1 MRIMFLPGIRRIFQ
15 IFSAKIIAQPT
26 KISILNLPCGR
37 GSKMEIIVSPLF
49 ALDYL
54 SNNNLSRIILLI
66 IIVSKQS
73 LAQSLYVNI
82 FQFRFVL
89 IIKKFV
95 MVFPRDKIIKTLK
108 TYFFLEYFDIRCS
121 DKLKHYVTLQRPRKF
136 HFIKLSSYACYSI
149 QVP

>member
-1 MRIMFLPGIRRIFQ
+1 MFQGWKRLGAGRSNEDNVSARDPTDILDIFCENNCSTDQDLYLKFTLRRG
-15 IFSAKIIAQPT
+15 
-26 KISILNLPCGR
+26 N
-37 GSKMEIIVSPLF
+37 KMEIIVSPLF

-73 LAQSLYVNI
+73 LAQSLYVNK

-95 MVFPRDKIIKTLK
+95 MV
-108 TYFFLEYFDIRCS
+108 
-121 DKLKHYVTLQRPRKF
+121 
-136 HFIKLSSYACYSI
+136 
-149 QVP
+149 

>member
-1 MRIMFLPGIRRIFQ
+1 
-15 IFSAKIIAQPT
+15 
-26 KISILNLPCGR
+26 
-37 GSKMEIIVSPLF
+37 MEIIVSPLF

-73 LAQSLYVNI
+73 LAQSLYVNK

-95 MVFPRDKIIKTLK
+95 MV
-108 TYFFLEYFDIRCS
+108 
-121 DKLKHYVTLQRPRKF
+121 
-136 HFIKLSSYACYSI
+136 
-149 QVP
+149 